1 MSTKEINL
9 KIHEE
14 ADLYSAFDPEQKLLS
29 EDVTEYLA
37 RNYLNKHRSL
47 KEKYVI
53 HIISDGPVN
62 EEKVRKNFAEYFTVE
77 KDNISYEIKKLRVKE
92 FGLALFGVL
101 ILGLWAYL
109 SVTSQSLGMVRSE
122 ILSIV
127 GWVAIWE
134 ATSIVIKERPELIA
148 VRNSYNK
155 IINAQILFH
164 VVPDQDAVQ

>member
-29 EDVTEYLA
+29 EDVTEYHA

-47 KEKYVI
+47 KEEYVL
-53 HIISDGPVN
+53 HIISDTTVN
-62 EEKVRKNFAEYFTVE
+62 EEKVRRNFAEYFTVE
-77 KDNISYEIKKLRVKE
+77 KDNVSYEIKKLRVKE

-134 ATSIVIKERPELIA
+134 ATSIVIMERPELTA
-148 VRNSYNK
+148 LRNSYNK

>member
-47 KEKYVI
+47 KEK
-53 HIISDGPVN
+53 N
-62 EEKVRKNFAEYFTVE
+62 
-77 KDNISYEIKKLRVKE
+77 
-92 FGLALFGVL
+92 VL
-101 ILGLWAYL
+101 H
-109 SVTSQSLGMVRSE
+109 
-122 ILSIV
+122 
-127 GWVAIWE
+127 
-134 ATSIVIKERPELIA
+134 
-148 VRNSYNK
+148 
-155 IINAQILFH
+155 IINAKILFH